1 MNYNIVERK
10 CKTAGGIFKNYKMTN
25 DGGQYC
31 KNCKLG
37 FYINQDDNLCYSNK
51 EKNDF
56 YKCIIE
62 NGNFCT
68 QCEEN

>member
-1 MNYNIVERK
+1 
-10 CKTAGGIFKNYKMTN
+10 MTN

-37 FYINQDDNLCYSNK
+37 FYINQGDNLCYSNK

-56 YKCIIE
+56 YKCIIDK
-62 NGNFCT
+62 GNFCT